1 MRCLL
6 KLLKP
11 RPLKSRILIG
21 VEVVKADHWCPALEK
36 AIGQME
42 ADETGGSS
50 DQHGLLQG
58 CHPVKDRCSGT
69 IKWRTADSIHNA
81 SMALQIAAG

>member
-1 MRCLL
+1 
-6 KLLKP
+6 
-11 RPLKSRILIG
+11 
-21 VEVVKADHWCPALEK
+21 
-36 AIGQME
+36 ME